1 VLNAVVL
8 NVVLLS
14 VIMLCAGTPLKG
26 RRISTCR
33 SAAFH
38 AKTIF
43 LYKTTYLNEPSIVL
57 ASFPLVSG
65 SMLSVMVLFYA
76 YHNVAF

>member
-1 VLNAVVL
+1 
-8 NVVLLS
+8 
-14 VIMLCAGTPLKG
+14 MLCAGTPLKG

-33 SAAFH
+33 SATFH

-65 SMLSVMVLFYA
+65 SMLSVMVLFMLTTMLLFN
-76 YHNVAF
+76 HPIQGSPEM